1 MIMKMKKLTS
11 VLISVLLIFSLT
23 ACGGGGQKGGTAKA
37 VDFTYAD
44 IELGKD
50 YTDITATVKFLTH
63 RTDMMDPDYNGT
75 TLPEYIAEFNKMYP
89 NITID
94 VEAMTNYDDDALLR
108 LQGSDWGDIMMIPSL
123 DKDQLPTYFLPFG
136 TTEEM
141 SQQVRFANAWS
152 YDGMCYGVSTTGNAQ
167 GIVYNKKV
175 FEQAGITELPK
186 TPDEFIADL
195 KLIKE
200 KTDAIPLYTNYAAG
214 WTMTAWDAYITG
226 SVGDPAY
233 FNQTFLHTKDPF
245 ADPGDGTGPYNVY
258 KILYEATANGLIED
272 DYTTTDWEGCK
283 GMINRGEIGCM
294 VLGSWAYTQM
304 QDGGPYPEDIGYMPF
319 PISINGKQY
328 ATAGGD
334 YNFAI
339 NANSSEDKQ
348 KAAMVFIKWFTEE
361 SGFTYNEG
369 GIPVSLKI
377 DEYPEVYQAFD
388 ENNVEFVA
396 EEPALPGEETLLNEL
411 NADSE
416 LMVNNGGADKVQ
428 RIVEAAFNGTETY
441 DEIIADWNQ
450 RWTDAQ
456 NANNVEIQ

>member
-1 MIMKMKKLTS
+1 
-11 VLISVLLIFSLT
+11 
-23 ACGGGGQKGGTAKA
+23 
-37 VDFTYAD
+37 
-44 IELGKD
+44 
-50 YTDITATVKFLTH
+50 
-63 RTDMMDPDYNGT
+63 
-75 TLPEYIAEFNKMYP
+75 
-89 NITID
+89 
-94 VEAMTNYDDDALLR
+94 
-108 LQGSDWGDIMMIPSL
+108 
-123 DKDQLPTYFLPFG
+123 
-136 TTEEM
+136 
-141 SQQVRFANAWS
+141 
-152 YDGMCYGVSTTGNAQ
+152 
-167 GIVYNKKV
+167 
-175 FEQAGITELPK
+175 
-186 TPDEFIADL
+186 
-195 KLIKE
+195 
-200 KTDAIPLYTNYAAG
+200 
-214 WTMTAWDAYITG
+214 
-226 SVGDPAY
+226 
-233 FNQTFLHTKDPF
+233 
-245 ADPGDGTGPYNVY
+245 
-258 KILYEATANGLIED
+258 
-272 DYTTTDWEGCK
+272 
-283 GMINRGEIGCM
+283 M